1 MTQMYDRSILLIG
14 EEDFAKLNNK
24 CVLVVGLGGV
34 GGTAFECLAR
44 SGIKNFIIIDFDVVS
59 ESNLN
64 RQILYTYSD
73 VNQNKVDC
81 AKKRIQSINKDINVI
96 AINERFSESTITK
109 LNDYKIDFIIDA
121 IDSID
126 AKISLVKFALDKN
139 IRIISSL
146 GMANRLDPSK
156 VTIMRLDKTYNCPL
170 AKKFRFELRKNGV
183 NLKNVMCAFSSE
195 EPVRKGIVPAS
206 MMMVPSSAGLNIAYY
221 VLNCFKGE

>member
-1 MTQMYDRSILLIG
+1 M
-14 EEDFAKLNNK
+14 
-24 CVLVVGLGGV
+24 
-34 GGTAFECLAR
+34 
-44 SGIKNFIIIDFDVVS
+44 S

-81 AKKRIQSINKDINVI
+81 AKKRIQAINKDINVI

-183 NLKNVMCAFSSE
+183 NLKDVMCAFSSE
-195 EPVRKGIVPAS
+195 GPVRKGIVPAS

-221 VLNCFKGE
+221 VLKCLKGE